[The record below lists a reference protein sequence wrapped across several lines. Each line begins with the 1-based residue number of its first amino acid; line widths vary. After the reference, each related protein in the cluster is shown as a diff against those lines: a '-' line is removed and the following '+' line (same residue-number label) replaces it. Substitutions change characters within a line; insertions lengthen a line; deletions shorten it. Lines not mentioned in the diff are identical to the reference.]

1 MWIRGWSAFF
11 RFVSPAGFLIL
22 FVLMTSGCLEM
33 QPRAG
38 RLGKMDG
45 PPGFSGDIRRIMA
58 RFCFD
63 CHGGKHR
70 EAGLDLRNLRVI
82 LAGGESG
89 PAIVPGDPEK
99 SILFTMMYDG
109 HMPPEGKKPGLYQI
123 EQVRR
128 WIESG
133 ACP

>member
-1 MWIRGWSAFF
+1 
-11 RFVSPAGFLIL
+11 
-22 FVLMTSGCLEM
+22 
-33 QPRAG
+33 
-38 RLGKMDG
+38 
-45 PPGFSGDIRRIMA
+45 MA